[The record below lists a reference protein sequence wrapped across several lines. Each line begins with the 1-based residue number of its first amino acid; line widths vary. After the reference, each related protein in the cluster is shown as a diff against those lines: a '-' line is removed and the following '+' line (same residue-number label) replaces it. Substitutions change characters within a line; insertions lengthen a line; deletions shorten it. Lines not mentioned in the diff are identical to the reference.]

1 MLTIRVPCAMLVLAL
16 PAMSALAA
24 NVHTPSALREIVRPY
39 LMTPLPTVE
48 SIVGVSM
55 PPAAPMLV
63 VASFGDDGA
72 VPATD
77 RGYAVG
83 RALNELLFGAHPGLD
98 VENPNYYDLDTR
110 DPSVPIGFARDSRGD
125 AYRVARREVAQWCVH
140 GRVESDRAARI
151 DVMVDR
157 CSANAEARGK
167 WFEVATNGRERST
180 KSADSSWKAP
190 ASRSH
195 ALQRLRADERDRCAR
210 IASWPMDAMPRRER

>member
-1 MLTIRVPCAMLVLAL
+1 MPTVRWPCALLAFAL
-16 PAMSALAA
+16 PATFALAA
-24 NVHTPSALREIVRPY
+24 DLPTPSALRENVRPY
-39 LMTPLPTVE
+39 LMKPLPTVE

-72 VPATD
+72 VMATD
-77 RGYAVG
+77 RGYVVG

-140 GRVESDRAARI
+140 GRVES
-151 DVMVDR
+151 V
-157 CSANAEARGK
+157 G
-167 WFEVATNGRERST
+167 
-180 KSADSSWKAP
+180 
-190 ASRSH
+190 
-195 ALQRLRADERDRCAR
+195 
-210 IASWPMDAMPRRER
+210 RRESM

>member
-1 MLTIRVPCAMLVLAL
+1 MCTSDPTKTFLAEREDAQALVE
-16 PAMSALAA
+16 
-24 NVHTPSALREIVRPY
+24 VRLRRGGE
-39 LMTPLPTVE
+39 LE
-48 SIVGVSM
+48 E
-55 PPAAPMLV
+55 PAAEAAVGSLPE
-63 VASFGDDGA
+63 SDDEGFGDDGA